1 MTNFKL
7 IPDRSPEIILSALRQ
22 KAPEFF
28 TSDEYLRL
36 ARLDPKFKENPGL
49 ICAAFTKL
57 LCAKL
62 ERREDADKYF
72 EIIEGWATTKDPEV
86 ENYLITEV
94 FENIRLPKVGEARFK
109 SELGPAAKQLYEH
122 WMEDPPEDRLSAR

>member
-36 ARLDPKFKENPGL
+36 ARLDAKFKENPGL
-49 ICAAFTKL
+49 LCAAFTKL
-57 LCAKL
+57 VCTKM
-62 ERREDADKYF
+62 EKDEEVGKYF
-72 EIIEGWATTKDPEV
+72 EIIEGWASTRDSHI

-94 FENIRLPKVGEARFK
+94 FENVNLSTSGEEQFK
-109 SELGPAAKQLYEH
+109 DNLGPIARQIYER

>member
-7 IPDRSPEIILSALRQ
+7 VPDRSPEIILSALRQ

-57 LCAKL
+57 LCTKM
-62 ERREDADKYF
+62 EKDEDVDKYF
-72 EIIEGWATTKDPEV
+72 DIIETWVSLKDAHV

-94 FENIRLPKVGEARFK
+94 FENVNLQGLGEERFK
-109 SELGPAAKQLYEH
+109 DNLRPTSLSLYER
-122 WMEDPPEDRLSAR
+122 WMEDPPEDRLSVR